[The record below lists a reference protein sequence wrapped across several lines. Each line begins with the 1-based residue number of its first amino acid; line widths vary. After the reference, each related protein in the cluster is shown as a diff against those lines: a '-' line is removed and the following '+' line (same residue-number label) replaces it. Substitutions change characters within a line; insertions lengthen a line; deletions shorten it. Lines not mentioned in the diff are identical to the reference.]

1 MSDDA
6 LLVVDDLS
14 AGYGDIRATWGV
26 SLAVRPGRITA
37 LLGRNGAGKTT
48 TPLAIAGVLRARSGS
63 IILEGQE
70 IATTAAHA
78 RTRLGI
84 SLVQENKRI
93 FRQRTVDQNMMLGAY
108 CLPRRQRRDSVEEA
122 YARFPL
128 LLERRTSRAGALSG
142 GQQQMLAIAQALA
155 SRPKVLMIDEPSG
168 GLAPVIVRDVMDTVR
183 QLAADGIGILL
194 VEQLVE
200 QALGIADQ
208 AVVLD
213 NGHVALS
220 GDTASLGGAAELRD
234 VYLGV
239 GAPASTVPDEQS
251 KSERKIP

>member
-1 MSDDA
+1 MSDS

-26 SLAVRPGRITA
+26 SLTVDAGKITA

-48 TPLAIAGVLRARSGS
+48 TLLAIAGVLRARTGS
-63 IILEGQE
+63 VTLGGRDI
-70 IATTAAHA
+70 TSVSAHQ
-78 RTRLGI
+78 RTRLGVA
-84 SLVQENKRI
+84 LVQENKRI

-108 CLPRRQRRDSVEEA
+108 CLPRRARRASIEAAYERFPVLAERRD
-122 YARFPL
+122 
-128 LLERRTSRAGALSG
+128 SRAGALSG

-155 SRPKVLMIDEPSG
+155 SQPKVLMIDEPSG
-168 GLAPVIVRDVMDTVR
+168 GLAPVIVRDVMETIR
-183 QLAADGIGILL
+183 ELSADGIAILL

-200 QALGIADQ
+200 QALQIAHH

-213 NGHVALS
+213 NGKVVLS
-220 GDTASLGGAAELRD
+220 GPSAELGGAAELRD

-239 GAPASTVPDEQS
+239 AAPVHQAPVMKGPPQ
-251 KSERKIP
+251 